1 MPAALTH
8 KSIMLL
14 ARRRLGVMYRALE
27 AKQAAGGPVSDLERR
42 VAHLAKM
49 AYDMLSATD
58 PVALEGS
65 LAADPLAQGVSQ
77 FAVMGSMGP
86 DIPAFAALL
95 APGQGWIF
103 DTVHKGSPDH
113 HREFVHAGTTDFI
126 LAFWQKVSE
135 ALATESDP
143 NPLKRMRAY
152 VLGHLAH
159 IAGDVISHP
168 FVNDVEW
175 HAAPVRL
182 SHSET
187 EGSNDALVAR
197 QVLGR
202 SGTREGQSW
211 DVWWPGP
218 GRVPEAFYSAYAEA
232 LEDVYSLRTRR
243 RTGFAEYERGFQEH
257 RPPALDAALIKDGY
271 KVYRDG
277 AIGIGYGWG
286 WGKWFGLLSMLFLP
300 LLAAPYLVFA
310 LPNGS
315 QLYRPPREG
324 DDADRGWWE
333 VLELPLAFTAPVPVI
348 LGAIVASLTT
358 KGVDDFLGA
367 SLFFSAASIIPA
379 IAGVVIAF
387 TNSEV
392 SPAVRW
398 AVLFGLPVASALVP
412 LFFTGR
418 RGVGYLPVVMALPLI
433 ALAAFF
439 LVFGLLVLI
448 PRAAGASPETQTGF
462 VVTFLIV
469 WTALMLFFWF
479 WLPAKLRDARIP
491 ESPEEFPGK
500 RHTVR
505 LFDDAT
511 LFHEPPP
518 SGTPPA
524 AEPTLAQRLYPS
536 SRRPL
541 LKIWWEGSGTM
552 TLRSDR
558 FQLFFQ
564 PGPGAPGGD
573 TAVRAPLEPLTLAG
587 YIRLLERSIPGVKAA
602 VFETTD
608 PDYVLPPGAAFA
620 DHGDAEDDETQPT
633 VRKHDDEAAEFKTLG
648 TSADNTDYVLYHAP
662 RTVLAVRLGTEGPSS
677 AFGRDEEATHAVG
690 DDKGF
695 SYVHNPVGAGDGDKV
710 MDFASDFAALLM
722 MGGASRMLTTGERA
736 VPRAGSV
743 PELHQV
749 FRNWCLDRRRV
760 NEWRMLVAGGAIPEK
775 GARPQGKDPLMSKT
789 TPENWTSPLF
799 TDPDH
804 GPFDEGERIAHS
816 LGWVP
821 LLRKWLDV
829 ARRPDA
835 DVLAATR
842 LNENDPTNHELS
854 RGMAYLLDMPDPQ
867 PAP

>member
-8 KSIMLL
+8 KSILLL

-27 AKQAAGGPVSDLERR
+27 AKQSAGGPVSDLERQ
-42 VAHLAKM
+42 VAHLAKK
-49 AYDMLSATD
+49 AYDILSATD

-65 LAADPLAQGVSQ
+65 LAADPLAQGVSR

-95 APGQGWIF
+95 APGQAWIF

-113 HREFVHAGTTDFI
+113 HREFVHAGTIDFI
-126 LAFWQKVSE
+126 LAFWRKVSE
-135 ALATESDP
+135 ALAAESDAAARDLQ
-143 NPLKRMRAY
+143 LKRMRAY

-159 IAGDVISHP
+159 VAGDVISHP

-175 HAAPVRL
+175 HAAPGRL
-182 SHSET
+182 AHHEA

-202 SGTREGQSW
+202 GSTREGQAW
-211 DVWWPGP
+211 DVWWPDSGQ
-218 GRVPEAFYSAYAEA
+218 VPEPFYSAYAEA
-232 LEDVYSLRTRR
+232 LEEVYSLRTRR

-257 RPPALDAALIKDGY
+257 LPPALEAALIKDGY

-286 WGKWFGLLSMLFLP
+286 WGKWFGLLSLLFVP

-315 QLYRPPREG
+315 QFYRPSAPG

-333 VLELPLAFTAPVPVI
+333 LLSLPLSLTTLAPVV

-358 KGVDDFLGA
+358 KGVEGFSGGA
-367 SLFFSAASIIPA
+367 LALSAVSLILAFPTLA
-379 IAGVVIAF
+379 ISF
-387 TNSEV
+387 TNA
-392 SPAVRW
+392 PAEPGLRW
-398 AVLFGLPVASALVP
+398 SLLFGLTVAAELVP
-412 LFFTGR
+412 LFFTKH
-418 RGVGYLPVVMALPLI
+418 RGVGFLPVIHALPLI

-439 LVFGLLVLI
+439 LLFGLLVLI
-448 PRAAGASPETQTGF
+448 PRAAGASPDTQTGF

-469 WTALMLFFWF
+469 WTALMLALWI
-479 WLPAKLRDARIP
+479 WLPFELRDARIP
-491 ESPEEFPGK
+491 ESPKPFTAQP
-500 RHTVR
+500 HAVR

-511 LFHEPPP
+511 LFHEPAP
-518 SGTPPA
+518 GG
-524 AEPTLAQRLYPS
+524 EPTLAQRLYPS

-541 LKIWWEGSGTM
+541 LKVWWEGEGKM

-558 FQLFFQ
+558 FQLVFR
-564 PGPGAPGGD
+564 PKEGSAAD
-573 TAVRAPLEPLTLAG
+573 DRVVRAPLEPLTLTG

-602 VFETTD
+602 VFEAAD

-620 DHGDAEDDETQPT
+620 DHGDADDDEKQPT
-633 VRKHDDEAAEFKTLG
+633 VAKRGEEAEQFKTLG
-648 TSADNTDYVLYHAP
+648 GSADNTDYVLYHAP
-662 RTVLAVRLGTEGPSS
+662 RTVQAVRFGQQEPADPFGWNEGTAQSS
-677 AFGRDEEATHAVG
+677 G
-690 DDKGF
+690 DTGGF
-695 SYVHNPVGAGDGDKV
+695 RYVHNPVGAGDGDKV
-710 MDFASDFAALLM
+710 MDLAADFAALLM
-722 MGGASRMLTTGERA
+722 LGGASHVMPSGERA
-736 VPRAGSV
+736 VPRAGNV
-743 PELHQV
+743 PELQQV

-775 GARPQGKDPLMSKT
+775 GARPEGKDPLMPAT
-789 TPENWTSPLF
+789 TPEDWTSPLF
-799 TDPDH
+799 SAAAR
-804 GPFDEGERIAHS
+804 GPFDEGERTSHS

-821 LLRKWLDV
+821 LLRKWFDV

-835 DVLAATR
+835 DALAATR
-842 LNENDPTNHELS
+842 LNENDPTNRELS

-867 PAP
+867 SAP